1 MFRFVYSPSFSV
13 ILFSLLLLTGAP
25 AWGEANWTAYV
36 GNQTKTAPW
45 AGFLRGVALG
55 RSGTA
60 LRSAEAG
67 AAVDNAKLSELASHL
82 AQYARDGDVIAP
94 VGGLGS
100 GRQQQRV
107 NQFLDF
113 ISGDNA
119 AAWKQIVEQQTRAV
133 ANATKNGQGK
143 VYWQIGNEINS
154 RHFSATFRTWAGAEV
169 PGQSRKQERPAR
181 RMENGARA
189 QSGRDSAKEER
200 PPSRRRGD
208 DKDDNGDTRTRAE
221 GGARNDDFVIPIYVE
236 YFLAP
241 TVEGIRK
248 ASRELRAPVP
258 IVLGT
263 LANSRAES
271 SRDWLKRLLEYR
283 IEGRFASTLKGR
295 QVYELVDILAIHYLV
310 SYPGDDWRATLDEL
324 HAEWVG
330 RGGIRGIWSTEELG
344 RRRALRGIGAATSFK
359 VVARYLDWALD
370 RQATPEQVRVNLW
383 GGNLGQRNTQADYGL
398 SMLEQFLGQTALTP
412 INHEAFGVSDNNI
425 ELYGFNSADTGKTV
439 IIVFGRERNTKATL
453 GQLSLGGVPPRKGDV
468 QVHIFSKH
476 GRSTAG
482 RPVRSENGG
491 RLQFKTPLN
500 LDDETTVVI
509 ELSG

>member
-1 MFRFVYSPSFSV
+1 MFHFVHPLSFSV
-13 ILFSLLLLTGAP
+13 ILFSLLLLAGTP

-45 AGFLRGVALG
+45 AGFLRGIALG
-55 RSGTA
+55 RSGMA
-60 LRSAEAG
+60 LQAAEAG
-67 AAVDNAKLSELASHL
+67 ATVDNARLSELANHL
-82 AQYARDGDVIAP
+82 AQYTQEGDVIAP

-100 GRQQQRV
+100 GRQQARV

-119 AAWKQIVEQQTRAV
+119 AAWKQIVGQQTKAV
-133 ANATKNGQGK
+133 ANAIENGQGK

-169 PGQSRKQERPAR
+169 PGQSRQQERSTR
-181 RMENGARA
+181 RMENDRRA
-189 QSGRDSAKEER
+189 EGGRDGVKEER
-200 PPSRRRGD
+200 QHSHRRG
-208 DKDDNGDTRTRAE
+208 KDNNGDTRTRVE
-221 GGARNDDFVIPIYVE
+221 GGVRNDDFVIPIYVE

-241 TVEGIRK
+241 TVEGIRN
-248 ASRELRAPVP
+248 ASREIQASVP

-271 SRDWLKRLLEYR
+271 SRDWLRRLLEYR

-370 RQATPEQVRVNLW
+370 RQATPEQVRVNFW

-398 SMLEQFLGQTALTP
+398 GMLEQFLGQTALTP
-412 INHEAFGVSDNNI
+412 INHEAFGVADNNI

-439 IIVFGRERNTKATL
+439 IIAFGRDRNTKATL
-453 GQLSLGGVPPRKGDV
+453 GQLSLGGVPRRKGDV
-468 QVHIFSKH
+468 QVYLFSKH
-476 GRSTAG
+476 GRSTAD
-482 RPVRSENGG
+482 RPVRSENGD

-509 ELSG
+509 ELSS